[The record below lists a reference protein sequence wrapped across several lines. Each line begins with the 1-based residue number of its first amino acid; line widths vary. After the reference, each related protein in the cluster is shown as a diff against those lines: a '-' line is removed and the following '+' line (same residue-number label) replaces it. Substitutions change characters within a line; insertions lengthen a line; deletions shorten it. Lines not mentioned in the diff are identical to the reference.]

1 MDHHDSTH
9 PETLAALQ
17 AFRGLD
23 PPARQDIAKY
33 CRSQRFQTG
42 ENIIVLGERST
53 DVFFLAAGC
62 AKATIYSEVG
72 RQFTLQTLEAG
83 TMFGELAAL
92 DGQPRSAYVIALEDS
107 LAVSMS
113 AQSFINVIHRYP
125 SVALATLQRLCGMV
139 RALSTKTFRRNTLS
153 AQARVCAELLRLA
166 AAQKT
171 GPNSAYLRQPPT
183 HAEIAT
189 FVGTSRET
197 VSREI
202 SHLRRQGLIK
212 SSGRAIHI
220 LSVAKL
226 VQMVEG

>member
-17 AFRGLD
+17 AFRELD
-23 PPARQDIAKY
+23 PSARQDIAKY
-33 CRSQRFQTG
+33 CRSQRFEAG

-53 DVFFLAAGC
+53 DVFFLAAGR

-92 DGQPRSAYVIALEDS
+92 DGRPRSAYVIAMEES
-107 LAVSMS
+107 LAVSMA

-125 SVALATLQRLCGMV
+125 SVALATLRRLCSMV
-139 RALSTKTFRRNTLS
+139 RSLSTKTYRRNTLS

-166 AAQKT
+166 ATQKT
-171 GPNSAYLRQPPT
+171 GPNSAYLKQPPT

-189 FVGTSRET
+189 FVGASRET
-197 VSREI
+197 VSREM
-202 SHLRRQGLIK
+202 SHLKQQGLLQT
-212 SSGRAIHI
+212 SGRAIRI
-220 LSVAKL
+220 MDVTKL
-226 VQMVEG
+226 MQMVG